1 MVKIKSFVEYISEN
15 KNPPIASVTGPTV
28 DINADYKS
36 GQSLP
41 NWDGLTSEEKKL
53 FWDKGPIGR
62 RIRLKAGMK
71 YPDLITSD
79 GLHQVADI
87 LALGLDFIFPPAS
100 SLIDILNGVSYA
112 VEASLKRNKEEQN
125 TYYLLSLISFAFAAA
140 PGALQAEAI
149 PLKAA
154 IKSGKRVDKSLIL
167 GFINKI
173 APKIDDI
180 FRKIIIMVDA
190 IISETG
196 LWNKL
201 PSSITKKWFEFL
213 KSRKVINPKGYDG
226 MTGIPNN
233 ATKQDLAIEKFKVNA
248 KYEVKNFVWQ
258 AKIAIIRLEAFIKDL
273 WKRGFGGELAK
284 KAKENWEKQITKR
297 SIVDDLSKNK
307 GLRMSGNLK

>member
-1 MVKIKSFVEYISEN
+1 MVEIKSFVEYISEN

-28 DINADYKS
+28 NINADYKS

-41 NWDGLTSEEKKL
+41 NWNGLTSEEKKL

-112 VEASLKRNKEEQN
+112 VEASLKGNKEEQN

-140 PGALQAEAI
+140 PGPLQAGAI

-154 IKSGKRVDKSLIL
+154 IKSGKRVDKSFIL

-173 APKIDDI
+173 ATKIDEI
-180 FRKIIIMVDA
+180 F
-190 IISETG
+190 E
-196 LWNKL
+196 KL
-201 PSSITKKWFEFL
+201 LKMIDDFVNYDPWDTPGGPLTKMIRIWLNYL
-213 KSRKVINPKGYDG
+213 KSRKVYSSDPEFLERYKKVFKNSMELEKKLFALQVKRY
-226 MTGIPNN
+226 
-233 ATKQDLAIEKFKVNA
+233 IEKLGNHIQW
-248 KYEVKNFVWQ
+248 YTQ
-258 AKIAIIRLEAFIKDL
+258 RHPIPSLKDL
-273 WKRGFGGELAK
+273 EKDINNLEELMK
-284 KAKENWEKQITKR
+284 SN
-297 SIVDDLSKNK
+297 SSSHYLSKDK
-307 GLRMSGNLK
+307 GIRMSGNLK